1 MKKIYVKPEAF
12 SVAFAV
18 NENIAFSGW
27 ITNTEGGA
35 VVYTN
40 HAGGNCNKY
49 LSTVGIETG
58 LKEGCID
65 YDHMMGHLAAR
76 PNEKYGNDLEALMA
90 LLNEYKDANKPF
102 PCATEGFE
110 FPTE

>member
-27 ITNTEGGA
+27 ITNTQTGA
-35 VVYTN
+35 VLYMN
-40 HAGGNCNKY
+40 HAGGNCNKF
-49 LSTVGIETG
+49 LSTTQIETG

-65 YDHMMGHLAAR
+65 FGHMLGHLANR
-76 PNEKYGNDLEALMA
+76 PNEKYGNDLKALEAL
-90 LLNEYKDANKPF
+90 LKEYKEAEKPF